1 MALPY
6 ATSALI
12 RYVTDRVLENVTK
25 QLAKPA
31 PEPGVAALQAA
42 APPDLAA
49 IIGSLN
55 SNLIQLQREM
65 ATIEEQMQRLERR
78 MNRLERRWGWTAM
91 ARVVLAVVVA
101 FILGLVVWQM
111 LRLGG
116 WVH

>member
-31 PEPGVAALQAA
+31 PEPDVAALQAA
-42 APPDLAA
+42 APDLAA
-49 IIGSLN
+49 IIGALN
-55 SNLIQLQREM
+55 SNLLQLQREM
-65 ATIEEQMQRLERR
+65 VAIEEQMQRLDRR
-78 MNRLERRWGWTAM
+78 MTRLEKRWGWVAM

-101 FILGLVVWQM
+101 FVFGLIMWQM